1 MNAARVVP
9 DPAVAA
15 RVHAR
20 RIVACVLALS
30 LITGGIHSA
39 RAAGDGD
46 TSESRVG
53 VVMAVVCGFALKL
66 AIPAPVPWVGVA
78 AAACTFAFLDALGSP
93 D

>member
-1 MNAARVVP
+1 MIAA
-9 DPAVAA
+9 AVAPA
-15 RVHAR
+15 PAAGTRRHAR